1 MNCFE
6 TGIAAFV
13 MPFWMADDDMALRHF
28 DEAVASVMAQTDP
41 NWVLVIVDDHT
52 GREVPMTH
60 LRAVET
66 MLGPHGKVLFSP
78 RRVGPG
84 LARNLG
90 IRAAAELGA
99 PFILFLDAD
108 DLADPR
114 RLEYTRA
121 AFCSGSDINV
131 VYSSHDFIDEFGRP
145 LPLDSLAPTV
155 REAVDGH
162 RQNPVE
168 GEDAWIQIAT
178 RKNYANLT
186 SCTAVRT
193 SLALEEPFPDG
204 RVSEDAHTWMRYGAH
219 PGRFVFLKDI
229 RNHYRIRTGIESQS
243 RSQNPDFYS
252 KKAAMDRDGFEQAL
266 AIAAHHGRIRE
277 REAQD
282 IRTRFYIRLALSM
295 LRGPDAEQAMLCI
308 RDAWSIDPKT
318 ARAAVAD
325 LEASEDE
332 KRALLELKEGIDV

>member
-6 TGIAAFV
+6 SGIAAFV

-52 GREVPMTH
+52 GREIPMTH

-108 DLADPR
+108 DL
-114 RLEYTRA
+114 
-121 AFCSGSDINV
+121 V
-131 VYSSHDFIDEFGRP
+131 
-145 LPLDSLAPTV
+145 
-155 REAVDGH
+155 
-162 RQNPVE
+162 
-168 GEDAWIQIAT
+168 
-178 RKNYANLT
+178 
-186 SCTAVRT
+186 
-193 SLALEEPFPDG
+193 
-204 RVSEDAHTWMRYGAH
+204 
-219 PGRFVFLKDI
+219 
-229 RNHYRIRTGIESQS
+229 
-243 RSQNPDFYS
+243 
-252 KKAAMDRDGFEQAL
+252 
-266 AIAAHHGRIRE
+266 
-277 REAQD
+277 
-282 IRTRFYIRLALSM
+282 SM

-308 RDAWSIDPKT
+308 RDAWRIDPKT

-325 LEASEDE
+325 LEAGEDE
-332 KRALLELKEGIDV
+332 KRALLELKEEIDV